1 MHRDSNSQDLMLTI
15 DQVSQLTGVRKSTLR
30 YWEKSFEE
38 FLKPART
45 HSNRREYTM
54 EDLDLVKTI
63 KRLLEEEH
71 LTSAGVRLRLLQ
83 LFPQPRHPQ
92 KKAEEPKNEG
102 TPPKADPYRKKS
114 VWGRRKPGPFP

>member
-1 MHRDSNSQDLMLTI
+1 MQTNNSSQDLMLTI
-15 DQVSQLTGVRKSTLR
+15 EQVSQLTGVRKSTLR

-54 EDLDLVKTI
+54 EDLNLVKTI

-71 LTSAGVRLRLLQ
+71 LTSEGVRLMLLKM
-83 LFPQPRHPQ
+83 FPQNEVIRNNKQGTENKRGDLGCSGPIPLH
-92 KKAEEPKNEG
+92 APKL
-102 TPPKADPYRKKS
+102 
-114 VWGRRKPGPFP
+114 

>member
-1 MHRDSNSQDLMLTI
+1 MQTNKVAHTFMLTI

-45 HSNRREYTM
+45 QSNRREYTM
-54 EDLDLVKTI
+54 DDLDVVQTI

-71 LTSAGVRLRLLQ
+71 LTSEGVRVRLEKL
-83 LFPQPRHPQ
+83 LS
-92 KKAEEPKNEG
+92 EDE
-102 TPPKADPYRKKS
+102 S
-114 VWGRRKPGPFP
+114 

>member
-1 MHRDSNSQDLMLTI
+1 MKTNNLMLTI
-15 DQVSQLTGVRKSTLR
+15 EQVSQLTGVRKSTLR

-38 FLKPART
+38 FLRPART

-71 LTSAGVRLRLLQ
+71 LTSEGVRLKLVEMFTQDIKPTKDRS
-83 LFPQPRHPQ
+83 
-92 KKAEEPKNEG
+92 EPAKEG
-102 TPPKADPYRKKS
+102 AKSRGTTYR
-114 VWGRRKPGPFP
+114 GNPPGPSRKQGLLP

>member
-1 MHRDSNSQDLMLTI
+1 MQSDNTSQDLMLTI
-15 DQVSQLTGVRKSTLR
+15 EQVSQLTGVRKSTLR

-54 EDLDLVKTI
+54 EDLDLIKTI

-71 LTSAGVRLRLLQ
+71 LTSEGVRLKLLK
-83 LFPQPRHPQ
+83 LFPRHRQQSQSDPVRIGDNQ
-92 KKAEEPKNEG
+92 KSETGRSG
-102 TPPKADPYRKKS
+102 TI
-114 VWGRRKPGPFP
+114 PFQIHKR